1 MATRHA
7 VAVTTT
13 DFRPPHYHPLP
24 LSKISSAL
32 VYYIT
37 PAPLAIQHCCYQ
49 PPHRYYH
56 VDNSNAAP
64 SNHVRIIAT
73 HYYHCRWLITNIS
86 MINDNI
92 NRHNS
97 PLLCHSISVCYH
109 HWSNVKQRSWCW
121 LLSWWLLPC
130 QNDFIY
136 NCLENSHHYLT
147 FFLSTAY
154 TYSNHHNNPPKNSI
168 TFYTLSIFHTAKK
181 KHTLHTLNVER
192 FSNEWRA
199 PFVLFWRSIY
209 IGIGEVGGIN
219 LLHLASTWCQR
230 HIWRS
235 WSRGT
240 PHRYFHT
247 APTRCCV
254 GLRGE

>member
-1 MATRHA
+1 MPSPS
-7 VAVTTT
+7 
-13 DFRPPHYHPLP
+13 PPPTSVHHIHPLP

-86 MINDNI
+86 MI
-92 NRHNS
+92 
-97 PLLCHSISVCYH
+97 ISTATTHRCCVIQYQYAIITGQT
-109 HWSNVKQRSWCW
+109 SNRSWCW
-121 LLSWWLLPC
+121 LLSRWLLPC

-136 NCLENSHHYLT
+136 NCLKNSHHYLT

-154 TYSNHHNNPPKNSI
+154 TYSNHHNNPPKNI
-168 TFYTLSIFHTAKK
+168 TFYTLSTIFQFHTAKK

-192 FSNEWRA
+192 ISNEWRA
-199 PFVLFWRSIY
+199 PFVVLAFNLHWDR
-209 IGIGEVGGIN
+209 GCVCIN
-219 LLHLASTWCQR
+219 LVHPASTWLQR

-235 WSRGT
+235 WKEVEV
-240 PHRYFHT
+240 HHYFHHT
-247 APTRCCV
+247 PIQDAV
-254 GLRGE
+254 RGYVMNSWFGR

>member
-86 MINDNI
+86 MII
-92 NRHNS
+92 
-97 PLLCHSISVCYH
+97 
-109 HWSNVKQRSWCW
+109 
-121 LLSWWLLPC
+121 
-130 QNDFIY
+130 
-136 NCLENSHHYLT
+136 
-147 FFLSTAY
+147 STA
-154 TYSNHHNNPPKNSI
+154 TTH
-168 TFYTLSIFHTAKK
+168 
-181 KHTLHTLNVER
+181 
-192 FSNEWRA
+192 
-199 PFVLFWRSIY
+199 
-209 IGIGEVGGIN
+209 
-219 LLHLASTWCQR
+219 
-230 HIWRS
+230 
-235 WSRGT
+235 
-240 PHRYFHT
+240 
-247 APTRCCV
+247 RCCV
-254 GLRGE
+254 IQYQYAIITGQTSNRGHDVDCYPGGCCRVKMTSFTIAWKTAITISHFSYPLHILTVTTTTIHQRIVSHFIRYLYFTQQRRNIHYILWTLRDSLMSDVLPLSSFGDQSTLGLGK